1 MKGALLKKTLF
12 GLNKFYWG
20 INVCLITFSAANNK
34 KKNTITT
41 NNNRKCRSILTKNLL
56 LSPEYIL
63 FIFFI
68 FN

>member
-41 NNNRKCRSILTKNLL
+41 NNNRKC
-56 LSPEYIL
+56 
-63 FIFFI
+63 
-68 FN
+68 